1 MEQGSEQFMSPAGF
15 TSAQSYVSAQSQE
28 VTEGNARSVWLS
40 FGEMFQRRVVA
51 PVMNAGKSF
60 TGSTS
65 GQGVAGSSTGPLF
78 SSEVQRAME
87 AHRTRPSSI
96 SPQHRRQEEEASS
109 SSVNQEMIMDEVK
122 RQVAMAMQGRDQEVV
137 SLRQKNKDLEQAL
150 VEANKAMRDLRV
162 GEMQSNPTV
171 RPEEIL
177 EIPARNPLGVGGGVG
192 GRLGDPAFSQ
202 LHASAPGGNLP
213 GAGRGELH
221 PSLGLAEPPGL
232 GQAGRGETGH
242 GGGGATT
249 SATGTSGSTAAV
261 QGHGSDTEPLQ
272 LLVQGMRQLQQVYM
286 GKGETRDSELKGGI
300 ELPQMPE
307 VTADSAVS
315 FSDWLYETEQAV
327 GGLSDRA
334 AGWFT
339 MCLKSAR
346 ETYELYQMSDPL
358 ARLTLEPLRP
368 PELQDE
374 KWSRLERRVL
384 TLLLGTLQRQA
395 KDDAVAHRI
404 SSVSGLLFRLH
415 VLYAPGGSAER
426 ASILRHPEGASG
438 SPNVTETVAALRRW
452 RRHLQRADEMHVAI
466 PDPSVLLRA
475 VELMAAKSLEVHSEI
490 KFRLSLSKSQ
500 LQLQYRPTLE
510 NVLKYYNHV
519 LAELQQVAPARQQ
532 GSQNTSAFQDATKL
546 KGMNAVTHGAGTG
559 ESGSPSRRTGE
570 TSPASGKVPCRYFAS
585 DNGCTKGQSCKF
597 DHTFPSKDAKRS
609 RCWFCGSTKHVQ
621 KECPVKSGKPPTPTK
636 GRSTTSPTASSS
648 TTTPALNQVTAQQQQ
663 AIMESIQAVMGS
675 TTASTTSATPGTL
688 TSVSTNAPTTAPET
702 PSIPVTTSAASSTAT
717 LENPGVD
724 ERTQEIG
731 ALLQQANAML
741 NKLTRLQALQVTQD
755 KSLKELTTQMAG
767 LGFNE
772 EERMALLD
780 SGASHP
786 FRERALLEDD
796 GVPVRV
802 ELAGGKSVTLQ
813 QNKAGTLMPT
823 ADSENAQE
831 VSTILPMGAL
841 VQSLG
846 CEMSWTKKGG
856 LKIIHP
862 QFGTLKTVVK
872 GNCPLL
878 GETQAL
884 DLIHQLEQKKLQELR
899 EAAAETFLG
908 TLSLAEIKDWDE
920 MFAAYV
926 QSGQRPYL
934 LQALESPGCPL
945 QGLDDS
951 LKSMLA
957 VGVDLS
963 DEAGKHYLK
972 MLPIRR
978 SQRKS
983 LLHKRWMVRL
993 FERDNETSEDL
1004 KVMETN
1010 SEVFVNFNLNKSKMF
1025 NLKGD
1030 SAAFRALVWAACR
1043 GQVEGVCGSPPSNS
1057 CLELSAKQLLVWMLA
1072 KEGARV
1078 NHRISPYL
1086 VTTTSPTSKFWTTTL
1101 WQGFQR
1107 EYQLPV
1113 AHVSVP

>member
-28 VTEGNARSVWLS
+28 VTEGNARNVWLS
-40 FGEMFQRRVVA
+40 FGEMFQRRAVA

-87 AHRTRPSSI
+87 AHRTRPSLI

-192 GRLGDPAFSQ
+192 GRLGDPALSQ
-202 LHASAPGGNLP
+202 LHASVPGGNLP

-261 QGHGSDTEPLQ
+261 QGHGSETEPLQ

-286 GKGETRDSELKGGI
+286 GKGETGDSELKGGI

-395 KDDAVAHRI
+395 KDDAVTHRI

-426 ASILRHPEGASG
+426 ASILRHLEGASG

-532 GSQNTSAFQDATKL
+532 GSQNTGAHQDATKL
-546 KGMNAVTHGAGTG
+546 KGMNAATHGAGTG

-609 RCWFCGSTKHVQ
+609 RCWFCGSTKHAQ

-636 GRSTTSPTASSS
+636 GRSTTSPTASS

-675 TTASTTSATPGTL
+675 TTASTTGATPGTL
-688 TSVSTNAPTTAPET
+688 TLVSTNAPTTAPE
-702 PSIPVTTSAASSTAT
+702 P
-717 LENPGVD
+717 
-724 ERTQEIG
+724 
-731 ALLQQANAML
+731 
-741 NKLTRLQALQVTQD
+741 RL
-755 KSLKELTTQMAG
+755 S
-767 LGFNE
+767 
-772 EERMALLD
+772 R
-780 SGASHP
+780 
-786 FRERALLEDD
+786 
-796 GVPVRV
+796 
-802 ELAGGKSVTLQ
+802 
-813 QNKAGTLMPT
+813 
-823 ADSENAQE
+823 
-831 VSTILPMGAL
+831 
-841 VQSLG
+841 
-846 CEMSWTKKGG
+846 
-856 LKIIHP
+856 
-862 QFGTLKTVVK
+862 
-872 GNCPLL
+872 
-878 GETQAL
+878 
-884 DLIHQLEQKKLQELR
+884 
-899 EAAAETFLG
+899 
-908 TLSLAEIKDWDE
+908 
-920 MFAAYV
+920 
-926 QSGQRPYL
+926 
-934 LQALESPGCPL
+934 
-945 QGLDDS
+945 
-951 LKSMLA
+951 
-957 VGVDLS
+957 
-963 DEAGKHYLK
+963 
-972 MLPIRR
+972 
-978 SQRKS
+978 
-983 LLHKRWMVRL
+983 
-993 FERDNETSEDL
+993 
-1004 KVMETN
+1004 
-1010 SEVFVNFNLNKSKMF
+1010 
-1025 NLKGD
+1025 
-1030 SAAFRALVWAACR
+1030 
-1043 GQVEGVCGSPPSNS
+1043 
-1057 CLELSAKQLLVWMLA
+1057 
-1072 KEGARV
+1072 
-1078 NHRISPYL
+1078 
-1086 VTTTSPTSKFWTTTL
+1086 
-1101 WQGFQR
+1101 
-1107 EYQLPV
+1107 
-1113 AHVSVP
+1113 